1 MEPLTWRSRPA
12 DKDPQKL
19 WVIGV
24 VAVVALVLGFALF
37 RNVLLGLLGF
47 AIILGSTAEFWLGS
61 LYRLDEKGVSAR
73 VGLSTTSMAWEDVKR
88 VLEEADGVKLSP
100 LAEPGRLDPFRG
112 VKLRFG
118 TELRE
123 KVYDTI
129 RRYCPNDVRFLE
141 G

>member
-1 MEPLTWRSRPA
+1 MEALTWRSRPA
-12 DKDPQKL
+12 DEHPQKL
-19 WVIGV
+19 WVIAV
-24 VAVVALVLGFALF
+24 VAVVALFLGYALF

-61 LYRLDEKGVSAR
+61 HYRLDEKGVSAR

-123 KVYDTI
+123 KVYDSI
-129 RRYCPNDVRFLE
+129 RRYCSDDVRFLE